1 MTNNNQPKKIDLNIL
16 AIKSARSA
24 EELEGELEDLYL
36 CEIAKE
42 RRNGKMIAVKLEDLK
57 KLKLLLFSSKDRFVS
72 RAFFRGVLIAF

>member
-24 EELEGELEDLYL
+24 EDLEDELEDLYL

-42 RRNGKMIAVKLEDLK
+42 RRNGKMIAVKLEDL
-57 KLKLLLFSSKDRFVS
+57 
-72 RAFFRGVLIAF
+72 